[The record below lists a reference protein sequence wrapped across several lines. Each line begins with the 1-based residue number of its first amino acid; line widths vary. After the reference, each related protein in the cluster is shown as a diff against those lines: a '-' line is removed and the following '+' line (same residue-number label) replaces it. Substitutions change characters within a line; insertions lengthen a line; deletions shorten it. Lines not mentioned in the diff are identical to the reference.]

1 MAKIVTLTLNPAIDK
16 TTYTNKVVPEKKLS
30 CTHPIYQPGGG
41 GINVSR
47 ALARLD
53 FITTP
58 IYFSGGYN
66 GTHIQQMLAK
76 EGIGSL
82 VVPIDG
88 NTRTNLTVVEESTG
102 QQFRF
107 GMISPPIKESEWQFC
122 LHLLR
127 QMDFDYII
135 ASGSIPPEVP
145 MDFFGRVA
153 TIAKNKNARLI
164 IDTSGEALQEA
175 VNVGVFLIK
184 PNLTELSAMY
194 GQEELTKDKIKE
206 AAQAII
212 AKGSCE
218 AMAISMGPDGAILI
232 TKDEYIHLPSPSVIV
247 RSTVGAGDSMVAG
260 IVYGL
265 CNKWDWK
272 QTLGYGIAC
281 GTAATLNEGTELCKK
296 EDIDRLYAEIS
307 ASTK

>member
-30 CTHPIYQPGGG
+30 CAHPVYQPGGG

-47 ALARLD
+47 ALARLG

-58 IYFSGGYN
+58 IYFEGGYT
-66 GTHIQQMLAK
+66 GAHLQQMMAK
-76 EGIGSL
+76 EGIGSI
-82 VVPIDG
+82 VVPIEG
-88 NTRTNLTVVEESTG
+88 STRTNLTVVEESTG
-102 QQFRF
+102 KQFRF
-107 GMISPPIKESEWQFC
+107 GMISPAIQESEWQFC

-145 MDFFGRVA
+145 MNFFGRVA
-153 TIAKNKNARLI
+153 TIAKEKNARLI

-184 PNLTELSAMY
+184 PNLSELSAMY

-212 AKGSCE
+212 ARGSCQ

-232 TKDEYIHLPSPSVIV
+232 TKDDYIHLPSPEVIV

-265 CNKWDWK
+265 CNNWSWK
-272 QTLGYGIAC
+272 QTLGFGIAC

-307 ASTK
+307 ASFK

>member
-1 MAKIVTLTLNPAIDK
+1 MARIITLTLNPAIDK

-30 CTHPIYQPGGG
+30 CAHPIYQPGGG

-47 ALARLD
+47 ALSRLGY
-53 FITTP
+53 ITTP
-58 IYFSGGYN
+58 IYFAGGYT
-66 GTHIQQMLAK
+66 GAHLQQMMAK
-76 EGIGSL
+76 EGIGSI
-82 VVPIDG
+82 VVPIEG
-88 NTRTNLTVVEESTG
+88 STRTNLTVVEESTG

-107 GMISPPIKESEWQFC
+107 GMISPAIKESEWKFC
-122 LHLLR
+122 LQLLN

-153 TIAKNKNARLI
+153 SIAKSKNARLI

-194 GQEELTKDKIKE
+194 GQEDLTKDKIKE

-212 AKGSCE
+212 ARGSCE

-232 TKDEYIHLPSPSVIV
+232 TKDDYIHLPSPSVIV
-247 RSTVGAGDSMVAG
+247 KSTVGAGDSMVAG

-265 CNKWDWK
+265 CNKWNWK
-272 QTLGYGIAC
+272 ATLGYGIAC

-296 EDIDRLYAEIS
+296 EDVDRLYAELS
-307 ASTK
+307 ASIK